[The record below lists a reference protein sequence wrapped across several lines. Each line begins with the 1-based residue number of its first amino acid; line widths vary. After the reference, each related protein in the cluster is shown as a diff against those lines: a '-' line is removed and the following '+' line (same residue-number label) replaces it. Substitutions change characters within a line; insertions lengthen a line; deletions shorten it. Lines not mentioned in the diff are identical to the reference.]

1 MDFITNIKLKKHLLT
16 KNELRACDEI
26 LDNIL
31 LVQKLSFTE
40 LSEKIGITKASIL
53 RFCKKVGFSGYN
65 EFRYECIRHVN
76 SIHNVDTDDKD
87 EIKTHI
93 TKVGHMYSD
102 ILNLMNKVIDEEEV
116 KKLIKFIREAR
127 RIRAVG
133 VINSAIPCHQLRYAF
148 LMFGVE
154 IDVIN
159 SEAELKAIDLSINS
173 KDLTII
179 FSVSAK
185 SEYVK
190 NAIDYTKNVGG
201 KTALITMNVTSECR
215 NNVDVFIT
223 LPSVS
228 NLKNESLLNSVPIFS
243 VFIEILNVYYNS

>member
-1 MDFITNIKLKKHLLT
+1 MDFLTNIKLKKHLLT

-65 EFRYECIRHVN
+65 EFRYECIKYVN

-116 KKLIKFIREAR
+116 KKLIKFIKSSR

-133 VINSAIPCHQLRYAF
+133 VINSSIPCQQLRYAF
-148 LMFGVE
+148 LMFGIE

-159 SEAELKAIDLSINS
+159 SVDELKAIDLSIGS

-185 SEYVK
+185 SECVK
-190 NAIDYTKNVGG
+190 NAIDYTKNVRG
-201 KTALITMNVTSECR
+201 KTALITMNVTSEYR
-215 NNVDVFIT
+215 NDVDIFIT

>member
-1 MDFITNIKLKKHLLT
+1 MDFLTNIKLKKHLLT

-65 EFRYECIRHVN
+65 EFRYECIKYVN
-76 SIHNVDTDDKD
+76 SIHNVDTGDKD

-116 KKLIKFIREAR
+116 KKLIKLIRAAR

-133 VINSAIPCHQLRYAF
+133 VINSAIPCYQLRYAF

-159 SEAELKAIDLSINS
+159 SDVELKAIDLSINS
-173 KDLTII
+173 NDLTII
-179 FSVSAK
+179 FSVSAR
-185 SEYVK
+185 SECVK
-190 NAIDYTKNVGG
+190 NAIEYTKNVGG
-201 KTALITMNVTSECR
+201 KTALVTMNVTSEYC
-215 NNVDVFIT
+215 NNVDIFIT